1 MVIRAS
7 SFLSDSVSPSLR
19 SRWSRLSCTAHRL
32 SEMTKEATDVKRLCK
47 SWSKAPAQWE
57 SLSYPV
63 LWAEKKSHERRYS
76 AKCAEESGRHLG
88 VNALDFQAKP
98 VGVRLSTVAGRI
110 STPWNYEVWSL
121 TQLPCTGLQ
130 LHIQP
135 SLWSPWPSMCHW
147 TAEWLLWTESSIP
160 AQPADAIRQ
169 GSPHTARVPRW
180 HSVQQFKCSTQ
191 GAGRTYKAC
200 FQS

>member
-1 MVIRAS
+1 MEQCPNTMRITI
-7 SFLSDSVSPSLR
+7 LPS
-19 SRWSRLSCTAHRL
+19 
-32 SEMTKEATDVKRLCK
+32 
-47 SWSKAPAQWE
+47 
-57 SLSYPV
+57 SLSR
-63 LWAEKKSHERRYS
+63 KKLHKRRYS
-76 AKCAEESGRHLG
+76 VKCAEESGRHLG

-121 TQLPCTGLQ
+121 TQLLCTGLQ

-147 TAEWLLWTESSIP
+147 TAEWLLWTESSIL

-180 HSVQQFKCSTQ
+180 HSVQQFKWSTQ
-191 GAGRTYKAC
+191 GLVKHIRHAFRHKPPTSGTRISNLWFVFVLLVLLETLGDSFIFNRK
-200 FQS
+200 FN